1 MLRKDREIT
10 DRNAIIDI
18 IRKSHVCHL
27 AFNDAST
34 GYPYI
39 VPMNFGIVEDGD
51 NLTLAFHCAK
61 RGHKLDCLKADAR
74 VTFEM
79 EYDVQLV
86 YNPAHGHNTDIFKSV
101 IGRGIAEIVEDPQE
115 KGKLLQAMMDHYH
128 NPPITVTD
136 VDIARCT
143 IFKVT
148 VTELWG
154 KEKKLKNR

>member
-10 DRNAIIDI
+10 DRNAIIDT

-34 GYPYI
+34 GYPYL

-51 NLTLAFHCAK
+51 NLTLTFHCAK
-61 RGHKLDCLKADAR
+61 RGHKLDCLKADPR
-74 VTFEM
+74 VSFEM
-79 EYDVQLV
+79 ECDVQLV

-101 IGRGIAEIVEDPQE
+101 IGRGIAEMVEDPQE

-128 NPPITVTD
+128 NPPIPVTD
-136 VDIARCT
+136 ADIARST

-148 VTELWG
+148 VTDLWG
-154 KEKKLKNR
+154 KEKKLSQ